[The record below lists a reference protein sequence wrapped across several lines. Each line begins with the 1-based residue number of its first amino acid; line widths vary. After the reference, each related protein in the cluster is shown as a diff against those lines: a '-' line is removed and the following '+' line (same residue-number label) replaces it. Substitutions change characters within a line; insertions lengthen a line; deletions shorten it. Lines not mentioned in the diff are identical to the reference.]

1 MADSNQVRINEL
13 ARELEIKAKV
23 LIEYLPEAGVTE
35 KKTHSSSIDL
45 VHAERVRKHF
55 RDLAAAEE
63 AAEAEKSAKT
73 TAAKKPAPKPAAAPA
88 AAPVTAAAPIAAKP
102 AAPVSAT
109 APASAA
115 RTGVAPTAGA
125 TPCGPKAATTAPTCP
140 AATSRTRSYRR
151 NACSGCRIAL
161 WYGASAC
168 SPCPHRLIR
177 YHSDFSAYRPA
188 QYIHAAPGSAL
199 ASIGTRRSAPG
210 WFGPVYAKVPARD
223 AAPFWPRSAPWR
235 AAKHASCGCPAILS
249 SGRSAARSPRWSPWP
264 RRSAWRSSVALSAA
278 AWRWWPRRPRQQS
291 SRRRSTPRRWRAES
305 RTGQTAV
312 RAQTCGAWRSSTYRK
327 ALRRGRTQTASGAS
341 TFRCRSG
348 WSRYCRST
356 GRGGKA

>member
-35 KKTHSSSIDL
+35 KKTHASSIDL

-73 TAAKKPAPKPAAAPA
+73 TAAKKPAPKPAAAPT
-88 AAPVTAAAPIAAKP
+88 AAPVTAAAPIGAKD
-102 AAPVSAT
+102 
-109 APASAA
+109 AA
-115 RTGVAPTAGA
+115 RARVAHCAAERSAPGSRAD
-125 TPCGPKAATTAPTCP
+125 CGRYAASR
-140 AATSRTRSYRR
+140 AASCADASSRTRSYRR

-199 ASIGTRRSAPG
+199 ASVGTRRSAPG

-223 AAPFWPRSAPWR
+223 AATFWPRSASLR
-235 AAKHASCGCPAILS
+235 AARHAPRGCPAILS
-249 SGRSAARSPRWSPWP
+249 SGRSAARSPRRSPWP
-264 RRSAWRSSVALSAA
+264 RRSAWRASVALSAA
-278 AWRWWPRRPRQQS
+278 PWRWRPRRPRQTS
-291 SRRRSTPRRWRAES
+291 SRRRSAPRRWRAAS